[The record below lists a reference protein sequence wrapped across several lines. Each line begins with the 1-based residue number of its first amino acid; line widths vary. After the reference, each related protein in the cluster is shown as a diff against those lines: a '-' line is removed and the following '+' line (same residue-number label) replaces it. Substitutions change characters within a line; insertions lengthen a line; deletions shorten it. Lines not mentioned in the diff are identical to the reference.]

1 MLSLE
6 VAMATLTIRD
16 LDDDLKARLRVRAA
30 EHGRSMESEVRE
42 ILRSALTKPASGPGM
57 GTRIRRRFTDTD
69 DLSIEPP
76 PRNEPARAVELP
88 E

>member
-1 MLSLE
+1 
-6 VAMATLTIRD
+6 MATLTIRD
-16 LDDDLKARLRVRAA
+16 LDDHLKAQLRVRAA

-42 ILRSALTKPASGPGM
+42 ILRSVLTEPASGPGM
-57 GTRIRRRFTDTD
+57 GTRIRQRFTDAD

-76 PRNEPARAVELP
+76 PRTEPARAVELP